1 MNMAQIKGP
10 IKIIFYKFDTGV
22 EPVREWLKK
31 QSKKD
36 KKILGEDIMTVQYRW
51 PLGMPL
57 VRSLGK
63 GLHEIR
69 SHLSGNRIARVFFC
83 VKAGHIILLHG
94 FIKKTQQTPP
104 KEIETARQRMK

>member
-1 MNMAQIKGP
+1 MARKKEAIKV
-10 IKIIFYKFDTGV
+10 IFYKSDTGV

-69 SHLSGNRIARVFFC
+69 SHLSDNRIARMFFC
-83 VKAGHIILLHG
+83 VNAGCIILLHG

-104 KEIETARQRMK
+104 KEIEIARQRMK

>member
-1 MNMAQIKGP
+1 MMDQKKEP
-10 IKIIFYKFDTGV
+10 IKVIFYKSDTGF
-22 EPVREWLKK
+22 EPVKAWLKK

-36 KKILGEDIMTVQYRW
+36 KKILGEDIMTVQFRW

-69 SHLSGNRIARVFFC
+69 SNLSDNRIARVLFC
-83 VKAGHIILLHG
+83 VKAGLIILLHG
-94 FIKKTQQTPP
+94 FVKKTQQIPP
-104 KEIETARQRMK
+104 KEIEIARQRMK